1 MKNLLSSLF
10 ILIFCLSVYGQEKI
24 ESETRPKLSDKAIV
38 YFYSLSAITTLV
50 RVNKPV
56 FLDDKEIAD
65 IRPEKYFIVLLEPG
79 THTFRMKKKKIGGI
93 EMNFQAGQTYYIRVN
108 WATGNIVRPVSLS
121 RIETESGA
129 YDIKQ
134 LQPVKPE
141 NITDKSRVFTE
152 LPK

>member
-1 MKNLLSSLF
+1 MKKLLPTLAL
-10 ILIFCLSVYGQEKI
+10 LIFCSSVFGQASKPDLSK
-24 ESETRPKLSDKAIV
+24 KAVV

-50 RVNKPV
+50 QVKKPV

-65 IRPEKYFIVLLEPG
+65 IRPERYFIVLLEPG
-79 THTFRMKKKKIGGI
+79 THTFRMKKKKLGGV
-93 EMNFQAGQTYYIRVN
+93 EMNFEAGKTYYIRVN

-134 LQPVKPE
+134 LEPVKAE
-141 NITDKSRVFTE
+141 NIKEKSFVFTE
-152 LPK
+152 LP